1 MKISVNRNLT
11 TAPYEQIK
19 KQLRES
25 ILDGLMPEES
35 PLPSV
40 RELVLSTG
48 VSLAT
53 AQRAFNELK
62 TEGLIYTKPGRG
74 TFVSK
79 RNSGNIQKIHIF
91 LPSSRL
97 SFFMEILAGI
107 HEALE
112 NLEIETILHSLD
124 TDKLVWD
131 WKTIEALEAIQS
143 EPAGVI
149 FIEEATGAVRDICSK
164 TAQRIP
170 FVTVEWILEYA
181 GAVLNDYYQ
190 STYNTI
196 SYLVSQRDA
205 KKILVLKGRDYQ
217 HNAGEKLRG
226 IDEAAKKLG
235 LVKERDI
242 FYLDTDFDAIS
253 GYNAVSGFLQ
263 NQQIDAIFCANDYEA
278 IGAVGALNEAGY
290 LAGKDIALIGYGDMT
305 DKTTLY
311 FPLTTVNQHLH
322 DMGVTSVEAL
332 LSLASTDRSIKKNQ
346 EYIVPA
352 TLEIRKT

>member
-1 MKISVNRNLT
+1 MKFSVNRNLT
-11 TAPYEQIK
+11 AAPYEQIK
-19 KQLRES
+19 KQLREH
-25 ILDGLMPEES
+25 ILDGKLAEES

-40 RELVLSTG
+40 REIVLSTG

-53 AQRAFNELK
+53 AQRALNELK
-62 TEGLIYTKPGRG
+62 TEGLIYVKPGRG
-74 TFVSK
+74 TFVAK
-79 RNSGNIQKIHIF
+79 RNSGSIKKIHIF

-170 FVTVEWILEYA
+170 FVTVEWKLENA
-181 GAVLNDYYQ
+181 GAVLNDYHQ
-190 STYNTI
+190 STYNAI
-196 SYLVSQRDA
+196 SYLVSERAA

-226 IDEAAKKLG
+226 IREAAKKFNLTEQ
-235 LVKERDI
+235 KDI

-253 GYNAVSGFLQ
+253 GYNAVSQFLQ
-263 NQQIDAIFCANDYEA
+263 KQLVDAVFCANDYEA
-278 IGAVGALNEAGY
+278 IGAVGALNEAG
-290 LAGKDIALIGYGDMT
+290 LLVGKDVALIGYGDMT

-322 DMGVTSVEAL
+322 DMGIASVEAL
-332 LSLASTDRSIKKNQ
+332 LALASNEKGTGRDQ
-346 EYIVPA
+346 EYIIPA

>member
-1 MKISVNRNLT
+1 MKLSVNRNLT
-11 TAPYEQIK
+11 AAPYEQIK
-19 KQLRES
+19 NQLRES
-25 ILDGLMPEES
+25 ILDGKLAEES
-35 PLPSV
+35 MLPSV

-62 TEGLIYTKPGRG
+62 TEGLIYVKPGRG
-74 TFVSK
+74 TFVAK
-79 RNSGNIQKIHIF
+79 RDSGTIKKIHIF

-97 SFFMEILAGI
+97 SFFMEILSGI

-112 NLEIETILHSLD
+112 TLKIETILHSLD
-124 TDKLVWD
+124 TDKLLWD
-131 WKTIEALEAIQS
+131 WKTIEVLEAIQS

-170 FVTVEWILEYA
+170 FVTVEWRLENA
-181 GAVLNDYYQ
+181 GAVLNDYHQ
-190 STYNTI
+190 STYNAV
-196 SYLVSQRDA
+196 SYLVTQREA

-217 HNAGEKLRG
+217 YNAGEKLSGVR
-226 IDEAAKKLG
+226 EAAKKFG
-235 LVKERDI
+235 LVEQQNI

-253 GYNAVSGFLQ
+253 GYNAVSEFLQ
-263 NQQIDAIFCANDYEA
+263 NQQVDAVFCANDYEA
-278 IGAVGALNEAGY
+278 IGAVGALNEAGL
-290 LAGKDIALIGYGDMT
+290 LAGKDVALIGYGDMT

-322 DMGVTSVEAL
+322 DMGIASVEAL
-332 LSLASTDRSIKKNQ
+332 LALASSNSETNKYP